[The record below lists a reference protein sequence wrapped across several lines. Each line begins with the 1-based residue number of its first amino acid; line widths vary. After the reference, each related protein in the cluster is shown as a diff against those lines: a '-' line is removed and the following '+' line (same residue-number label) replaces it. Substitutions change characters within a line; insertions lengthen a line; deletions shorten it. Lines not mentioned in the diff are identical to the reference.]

1 MTHSSFSDIAQ
12 RGKVKARFSALL
24 ILQGILQGT
33 SLKRSTNQGRGER
46 SAENSPALFFT
57 LDNTLLDPGFL
68 LVSCKMNEIRAS
80 RSAKCEMRT
89 TCICMMILLRRQ
101 LGICRTPSGFASCS
115 ATLSNT
121 RCVSRNAQRHYAT
134 SLLFPSRYYARMPS
148 RTIIRRGR
156 TSTWIISESNERRV
170 SICRDYPVA
179 RIPAGIPNLS
189 YVFPPACAIAQDDD
203 FTVWVIYS

>member
-1 MTHSSFSDIAQ
+1 VHGCTICSIAAAAAAIAVIVDYYRCCPLSYFPGPCVTRACSWLSRAYSFSAMTHSSFSDIAQ

-156 TSTWIISESNERRV
+156 TST
-170 SICRDYPVA
+170 
-179 RIPAGIPNLS
+179 
-189 YVFPPACAIAQDDD
+189 
-203 FTVWVIYS
+203 